1 MSEDAEVI
9 KVVLVGEAGVRKTCI
24 IQRFCEN
31 KFTPNTISTNEAA
44 NAAQILKVDDYIFN
58 LDIWDT
64 AGQEIYRS
72 LNRIFYK
79 NSRIAILVY
88 DITNEKSFEEGKEY
102 WYEQVIKAN
111 GNNII
116 IGIVDNKCDLY
127 NKEKVEESTA
137 KEWAESHGC
146 IFQLTSAFQGTGIKD
161 IFNSVCARLVEIK
174 TNRKNV
180 ANTKHYINLFIIIYF
195 ICGLNEYSLIR
206 LPIAPTIDHLVSFI
220 RWNPTY

>member
-31 KFTPNTISTNEAA
+31 KFTPNTISTNGAA

-88 DITNEKSFEEGKEY
+88 DITNEKSFEEVKEY

-116 IGIVDNKCDLY
+116 IGIV
-127 NKEKVEESTA
+127 
-137 KEWAESHGC
+137 G
-146 IFQLTSAFQGTGIKD
+146 QGTGIKD

-174 TNRKNV
+174 TNKKNV